1 MNVLSY
7 IGGGNS
13 AFWITYMV
21 TPNNIKQVIRET
33 EELINQTG
41 DQRKVSRLMSD
52 LKCWYAI
59 KLLFESAEKTK
70 R

>member
-1 MNVLSY
+1 
-7 IGGGNS
+7 
-13 AFWITYMV
+13 MV

-41 DQRKVSRLMSD
+41 DQRKVSRLTSD

-70 R
+70 RH